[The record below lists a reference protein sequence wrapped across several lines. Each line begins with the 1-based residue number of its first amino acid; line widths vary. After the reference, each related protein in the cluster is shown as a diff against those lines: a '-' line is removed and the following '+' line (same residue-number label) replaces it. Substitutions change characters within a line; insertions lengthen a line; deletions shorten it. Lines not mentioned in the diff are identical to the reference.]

1 MVLMCCSMLSC
12 FPTTVL
18 TTPESIEPDW
28 LDKTTSIVPGK
39 TNRTSVRNLL
49 GDPFIS
55 SNYWNLD
62 IFRQSAKQHEVDLVL
77 IIPAF
82 YGYSTFYRYTLV
94 TYDEND
100 IVNGIKTGLVRA
112 DPYWRLLGDETKDWS
127 HYEYVELHSGHFT
140 LLYVPEFGETLFV
153 DSLRTANYL
162 QSLRPLTDC
171 LAVVREDSAYG
182 DLSYSVTSD
191 NGERQVVR
199 AMRPERLATL
209 MLSSGP
215 YTIVVSEKGVLGQES
230 KSITCERGDIVY
242 IDIHRVTYQRQGFWK
257 AVVTLKDA
265 AATFRIDLY
274 DEMPDAFVGLSQIIM
289 SEGKWIVNPAQGSY
303 SPETLFTDASQKK
316 NPSQSSVH

>member
-12 FPTTVL
+12 IPTTVL

-55 SNYWNLD
+55 SDYWNLD

-94 TYDEND
+94 TYDENN
-100 IVNGIKTGLVRA
+100 IVNGIKSGLVRA
-112 DPYWRLLGDETKDWS
+112 APYWRLPGDQTKDRY
-127 HYEYVELHSGHFT
+127 HHKYVELHSGHFT
-140 LLYVPEFGETLFV
+140 LLYVPDVGETLFV
-153 DSLRTANYL
+153 DSLRTAIYL

-191 NGERQVVR
+191 NGEQQVVR
-199 AMRPERLATL
+199 AMRPEKLATL
-209 MLSSGP
+209 MLSSGSH
-215 YTIVVSEKGVLGQES
+215 TIEVSEKGVLGHES
-230 KSITCERGDIVY
+230 KSINCESGDIVY
-242 IDIHRVTYQRQGFWK
+242 VDIHRVTYQRQTFWK

-265 AATFRIDLY
+265 AATYRIDLY
-274 DEMPDAFVGLSQIIM
+274 DEMPEAFVDLSQIIL
-289 SEGKWIVNPAQGSY
+289 SDGQWIVNPAKGRY
-303 SPETLFTDASQKK
+303 SPETLFTETSKQ
-316 NPSQSSVH
+316 NP